1 MTMPPS
7 VHMPP
12 SPPGQPPEHGL
23 DVSTLPTFAFGM
35 RSPMWWGT
43 LGMIIVEGMVFA
55 LTIMSYFYLRS
66 RSSEWPQDSPP
77 PDLLWGTVNLILMLL
92 SGLPN
97 WWTKRAAEQL
107 DLRRVRIGMA
117 ICVAFAL
124 VSLAVRVGEFNTLNV
139 RWDSN
144 AYGSVV
150 WMLMGLHTMHL
161 ITDAY
166 DTIVLTALVHTGTL
180 EGARFADVA
189 DNAGYWYFVVVSWVA
204 VYATVF
210 WGARL

>member
-1 MTMPPS
+1 MTIPPP
-7 VHMPP
+7 VRAPI
-12 SPPGQPPEHGL
+12 SPPAHPPEPAL
-23 DVSTLPTFAFGM
+23 DVSELPTFAFGI

-43 LGMIIVEGMVFA
+43 MGMIVVEGMVFA
-55 LTIMSYFYLRS
+55 LTIMSYFYLRG
-66 RSSEWPQDSPP
+66 RSPEWPQDSLP
-77 PDLLWGTVNLILMLL
+77 PDLLWGTANLGLMLI

-97 WWTKRAAEQL
+97 WWTKRAAERL
-107 DLRRVRIGMA
+107 DLRRVRIGMTV
-117 ICVAFAL
+117 CVLIAL

-139 RWDSN
+139 RWDTN

-150 WMLMGLHTMHL
+150 WMLMGLHTAHL
-161 ITDAY
+161 ITDTY
-166 DTIVLTALVHTGTL
+166 DSIVLAVLVHTGPMQ
-180 EGARFADVA
+180 GARFSDVA